1 MKRLAISSAALGGLL
16 LALLVALPSES
27 RPTVI
32 GNGLVTDGGIARLYS
47 DSSGTPGN
55 ATINLHCGR
64 SAIAA
69 GASAATIT
77 NSMVAATS
85 FVFVQVES
93 ADATLG
99 TLVPAPGAGT
109 FTVTN
114 RAGGVATNVTAA
126 TTFSWCVT
134 PVF

>member
-1 MKRLAISSAALGGLL
+1 MKSVFLVLFFSLPVLAGPTAL
-16 LALLVALPSES
+16 
-27 RPTVI
+27 
-32 GNGLVTDGGIARLYS
+32 GNGLILDGGISRNYS
-47 DSSGTPGN
+47 DSSGSPGN

-69 GASAATIT
+69 GASAITIT
-77 NSMVAATS
+77 NSMVAAS
-85 FVFVQVES
+85 SIPSINVES

-99 TLVPAPGAGT
+99 QIICVPGAGSM
-109 FTVTN
+109 VCTN

-134 PVF
+134 PVRTN